1 MMSEKSEVNGFILK
15 VGLTIGIAFCATIF
29 IAHLRGL
36 SHTPG
41 DSVSWLNIIVMMVVV
56 MVSGRQ
62 YREAVDGDNFTY
74 GKAYGYITKL
84 NVISSIVL
92 TIFGYYY
99 YSAIAPS
106 DIEVIKDMANEYF
119 AQLGT
124 MTADQSDAMLQ
135 LFNQTLSAGSMAF
148 VMFFYQFIG
157 TSFFGLVLANIIRAK
172 RHFTIE

>member
-1 MMSEKSEVNGFILK
+1 MSEKSEVNGFILK

-84 NVISSIVL
+84 NLISSIVL

-99 YSAIAPS
+99 YSSIAPG

-124 MTADQSDAMLQ
+124 MTAEQSDAMLQ